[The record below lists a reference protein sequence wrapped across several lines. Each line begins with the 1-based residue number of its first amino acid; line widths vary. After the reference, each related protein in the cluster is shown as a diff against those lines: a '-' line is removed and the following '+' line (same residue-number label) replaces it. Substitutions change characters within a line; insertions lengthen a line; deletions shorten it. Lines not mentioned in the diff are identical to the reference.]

1 MHLPKS
7 FTFYILFLV
16 LSSVITFHASAQV
29 AGKLQEHEVIDMAN
43 GMKLEVLRFRGE
55 GEKEE
60 ADVIYYTDKRQ
71 TGTRKWEPTSKILQ
85 LKQASQLL
93 KDATKVA
100 TTKPKA
106 PTASTTS
113 NVTSKQS
120 LPLKKVFVSKDSIA
134 KKVSPR
140 KDTTAKKLASINK
153 QPSKAASPFANP
165 TTTAAINKTKSGPS
179 THINEVATDSYTLKS
194 VQKQSKS
201 SAPFIKQA
209 DSSKPV
215 TLKSN
220 DKLANGKGYT
230 TVNKQVP
237 LNNTSASVT
246 STRTV
251 TAKSNSTPADTN
263 PYTKPSSDKA
273 PLKNPT
279 TKTASNKQVPLNNT
293 SASVTTAKTITA
305 KSNSTL
311 ADTNPYTK
319 PSSDKA
325 PSKNPAIKTA
335 SNKQVPLNNTSTSV
349 TTAKTITAKTITAK
363 SSSTLPAANPYTKSS
378 TDKAPSKNPVTTTTL
393 NKQVPVSNTGSGVA
407 SKTIVPKNSGATVSA
422 NTYAKASPETLSKA
436 PVNTITS
443 SPKQTVAEKRIQ
455 SLRPVNS
462 TAHINPVLQDTGPI
476 VRIAVFAPIYLDDA
490 FTGTT
495 YNLGKSVLPKN
506 ILPGLEFYNG
516 VMMAVDS
523 MSKEGA
529 NVEVTIFDTKQ
540 VAQSLAQILTSP
552 QLNNT
557 GLIIAAITNTFEL
570 KQFSQFALSKNIP
583 LISATFPNTVGV
595 TGNPFFVLLNSSF
608 TTHIEGLYKHMQKYY
623 NTNTIIAV
631 KQAGTKDD
639 YIKNYITALNKN
651 TRSVPLSI
659 KWVDLKP
666 GFTSF
671 DLMRN
676 LDSTRNNV
684 VFVASPLESFGLDVV
699 RTLSLN
705 ESYRC
710 TAIGM
715 PTWDGIKEL
724 NGKDCQNVEVV
735 YSTPFLFNS
744 NNHELSNE
752 VVKTYR
758 EKYYS
763 RPSDMV
769 YKGYETTY
777 HFGKLLTKYRANLIN
792 NLSDKQYTL
801 FNQCDIQ
808 PIKLKSGNPKPDYLE
823 NRKLYF
829 IKKQQGIVKNI
840 L

>member
-1 MHLPKS
+1 MYLLKP
-7 FTFYILFLV
+7 FTFYILFFVFSLA
-16 LSSVITFHASAQV
+16 ITFHASSQV

-71 TGTRKWEPTSKILQ
+71 TGTRKWEPTSKVLQ

-194 VQKQSKS
+194 VQKQNKS
-201 SAPFIKQA
+201 SAPIIKHA

-237 LNNTSASVT
+237 LTNTSASVT
-246 STRTV
+246 SPKTV

-305 KSNSTL
+305 KSNS
-311 ADTNPYTK
+311 APAGTNPYTK
-319 PSSDKA
+319 PSTDKA
-325 PSKNPAIKTA
+325 LSKNPVATTA
-335 SNKQVPLNNTSTSV
+335 LNKQVPLNNTSTSV
-349 TTAKTITAKTITAK
+349 TTTKTVTAK
-363 SSSTLPAANPYTKSS
+363 SNSTPAGTNPYTKSS

-393 NKQVPVSNTGSGVA
+393 NKQVPVSNTGSGVT

-801 FNQCDIQ
+801 FNQFDIQ

>member
-1 MHLPKS
+1 MRLPKP
-7 FTFYILFLV
+7 FTFYILFFVFSLG
-16 LSSVITFHASAQV
+16 ITFHASAQV
-29 AGKLQEHEVIDMAN
+29 AGKLQAHEVIDITN
-43 GMKLEVLRFRGE
+43 GMKIEVLRFRGE

-60 ADVIYYTDKRQ
+60 AEVIYYTDKRQ
-71 TGTRKWEPTSKILQ
+71 TGTRKWEPTSKVLQ

-93 KDATKVA
+93 QNATKVA
-100 TTKPKA
+100 TAKPK
-106 PTASTTS
+106 TANATT
-113 NVTSKQS
+113 VTSAKSEQS

-140 KDTTAKKLASINK
+140 KDTTAKKLASIDK

-293 SASVTTAKTITA
+293 SA
-305 KSNSTL
+305 
-311 ADTNPYTK
+311 
-319 PSSDKA
+319 
-325 PSKNPAIKTA
+325 
-335 SNKQVPLNNTSTSV
+335 SV